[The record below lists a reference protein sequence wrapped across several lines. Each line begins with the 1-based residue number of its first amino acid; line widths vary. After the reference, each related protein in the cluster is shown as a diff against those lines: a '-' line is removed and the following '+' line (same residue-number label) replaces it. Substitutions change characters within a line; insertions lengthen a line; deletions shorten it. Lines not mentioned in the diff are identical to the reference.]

1 MDEEVKVAILE
12 QKQEVLEQ
20 FVQKLDSAIEKI
32 AEVNTNVSKMLAVHE
47 EKISKQEEI
56 DGILFTKIDE
66 LRDKMDGDHDII
78 RARLSVLERRVWTA
92 IGALGAVV
100 VISNPQA
107 IKMMK
112 PLFDIPA
119 LRLPRSSGS
128 LVQFRAQC
136 PRLPHLAHLEF
147 PISLFF
153 VHILGR
159 AVFAL
164 R

>member
-112 PLFDIPA
+112 PLFNSANSVIIQPVVA
-119 LRLPRSSGS
+119 IVNESR
-128 LVQFRAQC
+128 
-136 PRLPHLAHLEF
+136 
-147 PISLFF
+147 
-153 VHILGR
+153 
-159 AVFAL
+159 
-164 R
+164 

>member
-66 LRDKMDGDHDII
+66 LRDKMDRDHVSI
-78 RARLSVLERRVWTA
+78 RSRLSVLERRVWTA

-100 VISNPQA
+100 IISNPQSV
-107 IKMMK
+107 KMLK
-112 PLFDIPA
+112 PLFN
-119 LRLPRSSGS
+119 SSNSAILQPVVAFVNGS
-128 LVQFRAQC
+128 R
-136 PRLPHLAHLEF
+136 
-147 PISLFF
+147 
-153 VHILGR
+153 
-159 AVFAL
+159 
-164 R
+164 

>member
-1 MDEEVKVAILE
+1 MDDEVKVAILE

-78 RARLSVLERRVWTA
+78 RARLSVLERRVWSA
-92 IGALGAVV
+92 IGALAAVV
-100 VISNPQA
+100 VISNPQS
-107 IKMMK
+107 IRMLK
-112 PLFDIPA
+112 PLFNSADSVIIRPVVA
-119 LRLPRSSGS
+119 FVNGS
-128 LVQFRAQC
+128 R
-136 PRLPHLAHLEF
+136 
-147 PISLFF
+147 
-153 VHILGR
+153 
-159 AVFAL
+159 
-164 R
+164 

>member
-56 DGILFTKIDE
+56 DGILFTKIAE
-66 LRDKMDGDHDII
+66 LRDKMDRDHVSI
-78 RARLSVLERRVWTA
+78 RSRLSVLERRVWTA

-100 VISNPQA
+100 IISNPQSV
-107 IKMMK
+107 KMLK
-112 PLFDIPA
+112 PLFN
-119 LRLPRSSGS
+119 SSNGAILQPVVAFVNGS
-128 LVQFRAQC
+128 R
-136 PRLPHLAHLEF
+136 
-147 PISLFF
+147 
-153 VHILGR
+153 
-159 AVFAL
+159 
-164 R
+164 

>member
-1 MDEEVKVAILE
+1 MDDEVKVAILE

-20 FVQKLDSAIEKI
+20 FVGKLDSAIEKI

-66 LRDKMDGDHDII
+66 LRNKMDGDHDII

-100 VISNPQA
+100 ALSNPQA
-107 IKMMK
+107 IKMVR
-112 PLFDIPA
+112 PLISFTESAIVAPA
-119 LRLPRSSGS
+119 VTIVNGS
-128 LVQFRAQC
+128 R
-136 PRLPHLAHLEF
+136 
-147 PISLFF
+147 
-153 VHILGR
+153 
-159 AVFAL
+159 
-164 R
+164 

>member
-112 PLFDIPA
+112 PLFNSADSAIIQPVVA
-119 LRLPRSSGS
+119 FVYGS
-128 LVQFRAQC
+128 R
-136 PRLPHLAHLEF
+136 
-147 PISLFF
+147 
-153 VHILGR
+153 
-159 AVFAL
+159 
-164 R
+164 

>member
-20 FVQKLDSAIEKI
+20 FVGKLDSAIEKI

-78 RARLSVLERRVWTA
+78 RARLSVLERRVWSA
-92 IGALGAVV
+92 IGALAAVV

-107 IKMMK
+107 LRMIK
-112 PLFDIPA
+112 PLFNSA
-119 LRLPRSSGS
+119 SSVTIQPVVAFVNGS
-128 LVQFRAQC
+128 R
-136 PRLPHLAHLEF
+136 
-147 PISLFF
+147 
-153 VHILGR
+153 
-159 AVFAL
+159 
-164 R
+164 

>member
-78 RARLSVLERRVWTA
+78 RARLSVLERRVWSA
-92 IGALGAVV
+92 IGALAAVV
-100 VISNPQA
+100 IISNPQS
-107 IKMMK
+107 IRMLK
-112 PLFDIPA
+112 PLFNSADSVIIRPVVA
-119 LRLPRSSGS
+119 FVNGS
-128 LVQFRAQC
+128 R
-136 PRLPHLAHLEF
+136 
-147 PISLFF
+147 
-153 VHILGR
+153 
-159 AVFAL
+159 
-164 R
+164 

>member
-66 LRDKMDGDHDII
+66 LRAKTVKHEIPKDLLGIGVRIEDDIVCTNNGPMNLTENAPKTI
-78 RARLSVLERRVWTA
+78 EEIEAATA
-92 IGALGAVV
+92 
-100 VISNPQA
+100 
-107 IKMMK
+107 
-112 PLFDIPA
+112 
-119 LRLPRSSGS
+119 
-128 LVQFRAQC
+128 
-136 PRLPHLAHLEF
+136 
-147 PISLFF
+147 
-153 VHILGR
+153 
-159 AVFAL
+159 
-164 R
+164 

>member
-66 LRDKMDGDHDII
+66 LRDKMDRDHVSI
-78 RARLSVLERRVWTA
+78 RSRLSVLERRGWTA

-100 VISNPQA
+100 IISNPQSV
-107 IKMMK
+107 KMLK
-112 PLFDIPA
+112 PLFN
-119 LRLPRSSGS
+119 SSNGAILQPVVAFVNGS
-128 LVQFRAQC
+128 R
-136 PRLPHLAHLEF
+136 
-147 PISLFF
+147 
-153 VHILGR
+153 
-159 AVFAL
+159 
-164 R
+164 

>member
-1 MDEEVKVAILE
+1 MDEEIKVAILE

-20 FVQKLDSAIEKI
+20 FVGKLDSAIEKI

-78 RARLSVLERRVWTA
+78 RARLSVLERRVWSA
-92 IGALGAVV
+92 IGALAAVV

-107 IKMMK
+107 LKMIK
-112 PLFDIPA
+112 PLFNSA
-119 LRLPRSSGS
+119 SSVTIQPVVAFVNGS
-128 LVQFRAQC
+128 R
-136 PRLPHLAHLEF
+136 
-147 PISLFF
+147 
-153 VHILGR
+153 
-159 AVFAL
+159 
-164 R
+164 

>member
-1 MDEEVKVAILE
+1 MDDEVKVAILE

-66 LRDKMDGDHDII
+66 LRDKMDRDHVSI
-78 RARLSVLERRVWTA
+78 RSRLSVLERRVWTA

-100 VISNPQA
+100 IISNPQSV
-107 IKMMK
+107 KMLK
-112 PLFDIPA
+112 PLFN
-119 LRLPRSSGS
+119 SSNGAILQPVVAFVNGS
-128 LVQFRAQC
+128 R
-136 PRLPHLAHLEF
+136 
-147 PISLFF
+147 
-153 VHILGR
+153 
-159 AVFAL
+159 
-164 R
+164 

>member
-32 AEVNTNVSKMLAVHE
+32 AEVNTNVSKMHAVHE

-66 LRDKMDGDHDII
+66 LRDKMDRDHVSI
-78 RARLSVLERRVWTA
+78 RSRLSVLERKAWTA

-100 VISNPQA
+100 IISNPQSV
-107 IKMMK
+107 KMLK
-112 PLFDIPA
+112 PLFN
-119 LRLPRSSGS
+119 SSNGAILQPVVAFVNGS
-128 LVQFRAQC
+128 R
-136 PRLPHLAHLEF
+136 
-147 PISLFF
+147 
-153 VHILGR
+153 
-159 AVFAL
+159 
-164 R
+164 

>member
-1 MDEEVKVAILE
+1 MDEEIKVAILE

-78 RARLSVLERRVWTA
+78 RARLSVLERRVWSA
-92 IGALGAVV
+92 IGALAAVV

-107 IKMMK
+107 LRMIK
-112 PLFDIPA
+112 PLFNSA
-119 LRLPRSSGS
+119 SSVTIQPVVAFVNGS
-128 LVQFRAQC
+128 R
-136 PRLPHLAHLEF
+136 
-147 PISLFF
+147 
-153 VHILGR
+153 
-159 AVFAL
+159 
-164 R
+164 

>member
-1 MDEEVKVAILE
+1 MDDEVKVAILE

-20 FVQKLDSAIEKI
+20 FVGKLDSAIEKI

-56 DGILFTKIDE
+56 AGILFTKIDE

-78 RARLSVLERRVWTA
+78 RARLSVLERRVWSA
-92 IGALGAVV
+92 IGALAAVV

-112 PLFDIPA
+112 PLFNSADSVIIRPVVA
-119 LRLPRSSGS
+119 FVNGS
-128 LVQFRAQC
+128 R
-136 PRLPHLAHLEF
+136 
-147 PISLFF
+147 
-153 VHILGR
+153 
-159 AVFAL
+159 
-164 R
+164 

>member
-56 DGILFTKIDE
+56 DGILLTKIDE

-112 PLFDIPA
+112 PLFNSANSVIIQPVVA
-119 LRLPRSSGS
+119 IVNESR
-128 LVQFRAQC
+128 
-136 PRLPHLAHLEF
+136 
-147 PISLFF
+147 
-153 VHILGR
+153 
-159 AVFAL
+159 
-164 R
+164 